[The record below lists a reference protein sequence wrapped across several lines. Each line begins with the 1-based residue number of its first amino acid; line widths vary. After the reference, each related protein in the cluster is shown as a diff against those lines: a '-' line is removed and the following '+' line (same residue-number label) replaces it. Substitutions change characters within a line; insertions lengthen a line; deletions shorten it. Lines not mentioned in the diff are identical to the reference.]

1 MKILMVYPQ
10 YRDTFWSFQYALKMI
25 SKKAAYP
32 PLGLLTVAAML
43 PGDWEKKLI
52 DMNVTKLTD
61 KVILWA
67 DYVFISAMQI
77 QSNSVKEV
85 IRQCNKLN
93 RKVVAGGPLFTISH
107 DEFDGVSHFVLGEAE
122 NILPSFL
129 SDLARGCAKPIYES
143 NTRPD
148 LDTTPLPLW
157 SLINMKDYSS
167 MNIQYSRGCP
177 FDCEFCD
184 IGLLYGRK
192 PRTKSTYQFVE
203 ELEALYKNNWR
214 GAVLIVDDNLIGDR
228 QKLKKEILPAII
240 EWSKSKDYPFYFSA
254 EVSID
259 LADDEELMNLMVEAG
274 ISYVFV
280 GIESPN
286 ESSLAECNKI
296 PNKNRDLVVSVNT
309 LQNHGFE
316 VHGGFVIGFDSDTD
330 SIFENQIDFI
340 QRSGIVIAM
349 VALLTAL
356 RGTKLY
362 QRLKEENRLLNEDSS
377 NAEWATNFVPRMNRD
392 VLING
397 YMHVLKTIY
406 SPDYY
411 YERVQ
416 RFFKEYHP
424 PKSQASRIEFNY
436 FISLI
441 KALWIMGIVENDRKL
456 FWKFLIFTLFKNPRF
471 FWQAMRY
478 SMYHRHF
485 YRHTQKLIKTLAASE
500 I

>member
-10 YRDTFWSFQYALKMI
+10 YPDTFWSFQYALKLI

-52 DMNVTKLTD
+52 DMNVTRLTD
-61 KVILWA
+61 KDILWA

-77 QSNSVKEV
+77 QTKSVKEV
-85 IRQCNKLN
+85 IRQCNRLN
-93 RKVVAGGPLFTISH
+93 RKVVAGGPLFTLSH

-129 SDLARGCAKPIYES
+129 SDLAKGCAKPIYES
-143 NTRPD
+143 SARPE
-148 LDTTPLPLW
+148 LDNTPLPLW

-184 IGLLYGRK
+184 IGLLNGRK
-192 PRTKSTYQFVE
+192 PRTKSTSQLIN
-203 ELEALYKNNWR
+203 ELEALYKYDWN
-214 GAVLIVDDNLIGDR
+214 GAILIVDDNLIGDR
-228 QKLKKEILPAII
+228 QKLKREILPAII
-240 EWSKSKDYPFYFSA
+240 EWSRSKQNPFYFSA

-274 ISYVFV
+274 ICYIFV
-280 GIESPN
+280 GVESPK
-286 ESSLAECNKI
+286 ESSLVECNKV
-296 PNKNRDLVVSVNT
+296 PNKNRDLVTSINK

-349 VALLTAL
+349 VALLIAL
-356 RGTKLY
+356 RGTRLY
-362 QRLKEENRLLNEDSS
+362 QRLKEENRLLNKDSG
-377 NAEWATNFVPRMNRD
+377 NVEWATNFIPRMNRD

-416 RFFKEYHP
+416 RFFKEYRP
-424 PKSQASRIEFNY
+424 PKRQASRIELNY
-436 FISLI
+436 FISFF
-441 KALWIMGIVENDRKL
+441 KSLWILGIVENGRKL
-456 FWKFLIFTLFKNPRF
+456 FWKFLIFTLFKNPKF

-485 YRHTQKLIKTLAASE
+485 YRHTRKLLETLATSE
-500 I
+500 T

>member
-61 KVILWA
+61 KDILWA

-148 LDTTPLPLW
+148 LDITPLPLW
-157 SLINMKDYSS
+157 SLINIKDYSS

-192 PRTKSTYQFVE
+192 PRTKSTYHFVE

-296 PNKNRDLVVSVNT
+296 PNKNRDLVISVNT

-377 NAEWATNFVPRMNRD
+377 NAEWATNFVP
-392 VLING
+392 G
-397 YMHVLKTIY
+397 
-406 SPDYY
+406 
-411 YERVQ
+411 
-416 RFFKEYHP
+416 
-424 PKSQASRIEFNY
+424 
-436 FISLI
+436 
-441 KALWIMGIVENDRKL
+441 
-456 FWKFLIFTLFKNPRF
+456 
-471 FWQAMRY
+471 
-478 SMYHRHF
+478 
-485 YRHTQKLIKTLAASE
+485 
-500 I
+500 